1 MTSLPPGVVRTPRSR
16 FADLPEWGFEPQ
28 YLRIKDLPGAPGG
41 LRIHYVEHGEG
52 RPVLMLHGEPSWSYL
67 YRRML
72 GPIGQQHRAL
82 AFDFVG
88 FGRSDKLTD
97 IKAYTYELHRQTLIQ
112 VIEKLDLHDITLV
125 VQDWG
130 GLLGL
135 PVAALDV
142 PERIG
147 RLVIMNT
154 FLPTGEE
161 TASPAF
167 RAWRKTAALLGT
179 RLPVGLTMKAALPKR
194 QASFVRGYTAPFPM
208 AAHKAGVA
216 AWPLLVPTTP
226 GGPVSDVMR
235 EARAALRTWD
245 KPCLLVWSPQDPILG
260 GLAGFFERLI
270 PTASSAI
277 EMRGGHFLQDASGA
291 QIAQH
296 VLAFMED

>member
-1 MTSLPPGVVRTPRSR
+1 MG
-16 FADLPEWGFEPQ
+16 LPEWGFEPQ
-28 YLRIKDLPGAPGG
+28 YLRLNDLPGAPGG
-41 LRIHYVEHGEG
+41 LRIHFVEQGEG

-72 GPIGQQHRAL
+72 GPIGRKHRAL

-88 FGRSDKLTD
+88 FGRSDKLTEV
-97 IKAYTYELHRQTLIQ
+97 KAYTYALHRQTLVG

-130 GLLGL
+130 GLIGL

-142 PERIG
+142 PDRIG

-154 FLPTGEE
+154 FLPTGKER
-161 TASPAF
+161 ASLAF
-167 RAWRKTAALLGT
+167 KAWKKTATVLGT
-179 RLPVGLTMKAALPKR
+179 RLPVGPLMKAALPKR
-194 QASFVRGYTAPFPM
+194 QAAFVKGYTAPFPS
-208 AAHKAGVA
+208 APYKAGVA

-226 GGPVSDVMR
+226 RGPVSDIMR
-235 EARAALRTWD
+235 EAREALRTWD

-270 PTASSAI
+270 PTASPALAV
-277 EMRGGHFLQDASGA
+277 RGGHFLQDASGA
-291 QIAQH
+291 EIAQH
-296 VLAFMED
+296 ILGFMET